1 MNSLALK
8 YFAKLCLFFFDRV
21 FVPQWQIPGK
31 EQLEIIDSKYISQY
45 IGKYN
50 NRTDLHAGVELQ

>member
-8 YFAKLCLFFFDRV
+8 YFANLCLFFFDRV
-21 FVPQWQIPGK
+21 FAPQWQIPGK

-45 IGKYN
+45 IGK
-50 NRTDLHAGVELQ
+50 

>member
-8 YFAKLCLFFFDRV
+8 YFAKLCLFFFDHV
-21 FVPQWQIPGK
+21 FAPQWQIPDK

-45 IGKYN
+45 IGK
-50 NRTDLHAGVELQ
+50 

>member
-8 YFAKLCLFFFDRV
+8 YFDKLCLFFFHRV
-21 FVPQWQIPGK
+21 FAPQWQIPDK

-45 IGKYN
+45 IGK
-50 NRTDLHAGVELQ
+50 